1 MCGIVGIW
9 TKDHSSRE
17 GAIKGMVNTIL
28 HRGPDHH
35 SDTSK
40 GAVSLGH
47 TRLSIIDTSSDSN
60 QPMADES
67 GNYLITFN
75 GEIYNFKDLRNDL
88 EKNHGM
94 QFRTSGDT
102 EVLLKGLIAEGVNFL
117 KKVNGFFAFGF
128 YNHQK
133 EELLLA
139 RDRFGIKPLFYAEEA
154 GAFLFGS
161 SLESVSS
168 QLKTK
173 SLDRHSLAKY
183 IQHSYVP
190 APDTMLKE
198 VKKLLPGHFLK
209 VDESGV
215 EAKKYYELPEVDGG
229 NTKSLEASFEELL
242 RKSVRRR
249 LVSDVPVGTFLSGG
263 YDSSVI
269 SMIARDEQPEIPAFS
284 IGFPQHP
291 YYDESQKAARIAKHL
306 GLEHHIIPVD
316 SKLLDDALPE
326 VLDAIDEPFAD
337 SSAVLVN
344 ILSKYTRKSVKVAL
358 SGDGAD
364 ELMGGYNKHRA
375 LLQSVETGFVNQSLK
390 AISPVLQSVPESRNS
405 AILDKLRKVKRY
417 SHGLK
422 MDFPERYEAWASFTP
437 KTLVSELLI
446 DYPSTNGLSYGL
458 VETDF
463 NTVLKADMDLVLAND
478 MLPKVDLMS
487 MYQGLEVRVPFLD
500 HELVEF
506 LFKLPAEK
514 KMTKSAGKI
523 LLKKA
528 FENRFPEGFFEGKK
542 RGFEAPL
549 THWLQ
554 GPLEGLRSKYLS
566 ESFIKSQG
574 IFNYKVVQSLERKAI
589 GPIPGDAPHTIW
601 AILVFQTWYE
611 KNFTPSREV

>member
-9 TKDHSSRE
+9 TKDSSSRDGSINE
-17 GAIKGMVNTIL
+17 MVNSIL

-35 SDTSK
+35 STASK
-40 GAVSLGH
+40 GRISLGH
-47 TRLSIIDTSSDSN
+47 TRLSIIDTSASSN
-60 QPMADES
+60 QPMEDET

-75 GEIYNFKDLRNDL
+75 GEIYNFKELRNDL
-88 EKNHGM
+88 EKTHGVL
-94 QFRTSGDT
+94 FRTTGDT
-102 EVLLKGLIAEGVNFL
+102 EVLLKGLIAEGVDFL
-117 KKVNGFFAFGF
+117 SKVNGFFTFGF
-128 YNHQK
+128 YDHQK
-133 EELLLA
+133 GELLMA
-139 RDRFGIKPLFYAEEA
+139 RDRFGIKPMFYAEED

-168 QLKTK
+168 QLKSKT
-173 SLDRHSLAKY
+173 LDQHSLAKY

-190 APDTMLKE
+190 APATMLKE
-198 VKKLLPGHFLK
+198 VRKLLPGHYANVSEK
-209 VDESGV
+209 GV
-215 EAKKYYELPEVDGG
+215 EVKKYYQLPGLD
-229 NTKSLEASFEELL
+229 NTNSNSLESTFEELL

-269 SMIARDEQPEIPAFS
+269 SMLARDELPNIPAFS

-291 YYDESQKAARIAKHL
+291 YFDESQKAARIAKHL

-316 SKLLDDALPE
+316 SKLLDEALPE

-375 LLQSVETGFVNQSLK
+375 LLQSIDNGFVNQSLR

-422 MDFPERYEAWASFTP
+422 MDFSERYEAWASFTP
-437 KTLVSELLI
+437 KETVSELLV
-446 DYPSTNGLSYGL
+446 DYPSTSPINYELDQSN
-458 VETDF
+458 F

-506 LFKLPAEK
+506 LFKLPASK

-523 LLKKA
+523 LLKQA
-528 FENRFPEGFFEGKK
+528 FENRFPSGFFESKK

-549 THWLQ
+549 THWLK
-554 GPLEGLRSKYLS
+554 GPLTELREKYLS
-566 ESFIKSQG
+566 KDFIQTQG
-574 IFNYKVVQSLERKAI
+574 IFNFHVVQSLEKKAV
-589 GPIPGDAPHTIW
+589 GPIPGDAPHTLW
-601 AILVFQTWYE
+601 AILVFQNWYE
-611 KNFTPSREV
+611 KNFSSLRKV